1 MLNKKADKIVALFS
15 IIQRG
20 KGAQFIKTLEARNVI
35 MHFQFIGAGTA
46 SSEMMDILGL
56 GNNDKDILISLA
68 DYKTITSL
76 SNELGKNVGAG
87 MGMGGLSMVISL
99 NAVSRISEQIIRR
112 NRDENEDKGNGGSS
126 SMHSEYKYSLILI
139 SVNRGFTDSVM
150 QTAKKAGATGGT
162 VIKARLAEGQII
174 EAYANTKLNEEKEI
188 VTILAPDSVRNQIL
202 EDVNREFGL
211 KSEAQGVVLSV
222 PVDKVFKI

>member
-1 MLNKKADKIVALFS
+1 MPIKKADKIVALFS

-20 KGAQFIKTLEARNVI
+20 KGAQFIKRLEARNVI
-35 MHFQFIGAGTA
+35 MHFQFVGAGTA

-112 NRDENEDKGNGGSS
+112 NRDENEENENGGG

-139 SVNRGFTDSVM
+139 SVNRGFTDDVM

-162 VIKARLAEGQII
+162 VIKARLAEAQIV